1 MDKVIQ
7 EARRLLASCQK
18 VVALTGA
25 GISVESGIPDFRSPN
40 GLWARYPPDE
50 YATIDAYLAKPDK
63 VWKLWHEL
71 ARDLRAAQPNPAHDA
86 LARLEADGLLK
97 AVITQN
103 IDGLHQRAGNRA
115 VIEYHGNASQLVCL
129 ECGRYRP
136 IEPELG
142 SAVAPR
148 CDCVPGALMKPD
160 VVFFGELIPARA
172 MAEAQRWAAR
182 CDAMIVVGTS
192 ANVYPCAG
200 LPFTAKEHGAAII
213 EVNLEPTEYTRRI
226 TDCFIQGKAGESL
239 PLIASSKV

>member
-1 MDKVIQ
+1 MGKVIQ
-7 EARRLLASCQK
+7 EARLLLAASRK

-25 GISVESGIPDFRSPN
+25 GISVESGIPDFRSPD

-50 YATIDAYLAKPDK
+50 YATIDAYRADPDK

-71 ARDLRAAQPNPAHDA
+71 ARDLRKAQPNPAHRA

-103 IDGLHQRAGNRA
+103 IDGLHQRAGNRE

-129 ECGRYRP
+129 ECDGCRP
-136 IEPELG
+136 IEPELA

-148 CDCVPGALMKPD
+148 CECAPGALMKPN
-160 VVFFGELIPARA
+160 VVFFGELIPPRA
-172 MAEAQRWAAR
+172 MAEAERWAAR

-226 TDCFIQGKAGESL
+226 TDCFVQGKAGETL
-239 PLIASSKV
+239 PQIIRTEV